1 MNHILLFSFIFI
13 IFIIISQL
21 PMREGFNSYFRQT
34 VRPHVRT
41 IKGIQNTTGEKFSM
55 QIADIGRIFGII

>member
-1 MNHILLFSFIFI
+1 
-13 IFIIISQL
+13 
-21 PMREGFNSYFRQT
+21 MREGFNSYFRQT